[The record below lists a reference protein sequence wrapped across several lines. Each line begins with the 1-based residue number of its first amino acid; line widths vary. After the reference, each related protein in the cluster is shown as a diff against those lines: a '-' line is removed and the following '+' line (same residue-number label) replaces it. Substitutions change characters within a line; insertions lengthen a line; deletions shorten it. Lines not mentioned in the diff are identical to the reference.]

1 MITTQQGR
9 DVREMRWV
17 MCTKNRMA
25 ASGTLMHDPA
35 ESDSVD
41 DLYKIVSLSLLF
53 FDAIVKPFD
62 RMIEDEDRFLDGFD
76 LG

>member
-17 MCTKNRMA
+17 MGTKNRMA

>member
-9 DVREMRWV
+9 DAREMQWV
-17 MCTKNRMA
+17 IGTKNGTA
-25 ASGTLMHDPA
+25 AFGTLINDPA
-35 ESDSVD
+35 ESDLAD